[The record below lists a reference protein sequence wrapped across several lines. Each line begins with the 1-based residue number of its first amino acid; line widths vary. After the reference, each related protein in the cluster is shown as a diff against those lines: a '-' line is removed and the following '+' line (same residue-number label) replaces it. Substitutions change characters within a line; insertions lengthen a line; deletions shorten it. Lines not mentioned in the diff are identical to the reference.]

1 MKYIKSYKKYKESLL
16 IDFQMMPS
24 NVTIDILESMGIWQD
39 ALLSSIDAEEQDMY
53 DILKLPRDFY
63 KDKTDLDFLADNIEF
78 INSLTSLA
86 LKKSSIQLSDDYQ
99 TFINKPCKWMF
110 IYDINSNELEKPSYL
125 LFQTWNNTNKKW
137 EETKFFKVNSDSK
150 KFYDKL
156 ASKTIEINDE
166 DKNYIYST
174 SNGNDWELQNLD
186 QENDTYKRYITKE
199 ELQGILDDKKVK
211 ISIL

>member
-16 IDFQMMPS
+16 IDFQMIPNS
-24 NVTIDILESMGIWQD
+24 VSIDILESMGIWQD
-39 ALLSSIDAEEQDMY
+39 ALLSSIDAKEQDMY

-63 KDKTDLDFLADNIEF
+63 KDKNDLDFLGDNIEF

-86 LKKSSIQLSDDYQ
+86 LKKSNIQMSDDYQ
-99 TFINKPCKWMF
+99 TFISKPCKWMF

-156 ASKTIEINDE
+156 TSKTIEINDA

-186 QENDTYKRYITKE
+186 QESDNYKRYITKE
-199 ELQGILDDKKVK
+199 ELQKILDDKRVK